1 MRGAALLGAALLAG
15 CASRTATSSPA
26 ASTEPTPPPFTRPP
40 GSPNSAR
47 VGFVEPVRDG
57 AARCTVALAPGTVL
71 RTGEPLV
78 SRDRSLRATALLE
91 VEQTLGRSALARIR
105 RGRPGPGDEA
115 VRPAGELLQ
124 LADALPPAPG
134 T

>member
-1 MRGAALLGAALLAG
+1 
-15 CASRTATSSPA
+15 
-26 ASTEPTPPPFTRPP
+26 
-40 GSPNSAR
+40 
-47 VGFVEPVRDG
+47 
-57 AARCTVALAPGTVL
+57 
-71 RTGEPLV
+71 V

-91 VEQTLGRSALARIR
+91 VEQILGRSALARIR
-105 RGRPGPGDEA
+105 RGRPGPKDEA

>member
-1 MRGAALLGAALLAG
+1 MRIAALLGAALLAG
-15 CASRTATSSPA
+15 CASRTAPSPTA
-26 ASTEPTPPPFTRPP
+26 ATAEPAPPPFTRAP
-40 GSPNSAR
+40 GSPASAR

-57 AARCTVALAPGTVL
+57 ASRCTVALAPGTAL
-71 RTGEPLV
+71 RTGEMLV

-91 VEQTLGRSALARIR
+91 VEQILGRSALARIR
-105 RGRPGPGDEA
+105 RGRPGPKDEA